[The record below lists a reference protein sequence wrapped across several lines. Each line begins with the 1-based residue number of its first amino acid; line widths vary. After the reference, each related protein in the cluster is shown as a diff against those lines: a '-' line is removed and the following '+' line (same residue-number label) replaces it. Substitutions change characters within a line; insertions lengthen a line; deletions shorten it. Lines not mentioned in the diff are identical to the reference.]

1 MESNV
6 EAIAKDLMLRSGVML
21 AGASMGAKDTLHP
34 EIDAFVR
41 ESLKAGSQL
50 MASCASLAVGPHE
63 LAVNVLVRSIIEL
76 SLKLHW
82 ATLSADNAK
91 HLLALSTEQVKTIFR
106 VNAQAEIAK
115 IVDRQGNDFTAEFL
129 ASGRAGRGQKQ
140 VSLEAMAQQSG
151 LHGIYNLFYRF
162 QSMHSHG
169 NNVSGSST
177 LTTPS
182 TLGVVGVFS
191 ILLGHLGVRWL
202 VHRSRPDNE
211 EIRSLLGVG
220 ANVHP

>member
-6 EAIAKDLMLRSGVML
+6 EAIAEDLMLRSGAMS
-21 AGASMGAKDTLHP
+21 AGASMDAKDKLHP

-41 ESLKAGSQL
+41 ESLKAGSEL
-50 MASCASLAVGPHE
+50 MSSCASLAVGPHE

-82 ATLSADNAK
+82 ATLSSDNAK

-106 VNAQAEIAK
+106 VNARTGIAK

-129 ASGRAGRGQKQ
+129 ASGRAERGQKQ

-169 NNVSGSST
+169 NNVSGSSA
-177 LTTPS
+177 LTTTN

-211 EIRSLLGVG
+211 EIRSLLGLG